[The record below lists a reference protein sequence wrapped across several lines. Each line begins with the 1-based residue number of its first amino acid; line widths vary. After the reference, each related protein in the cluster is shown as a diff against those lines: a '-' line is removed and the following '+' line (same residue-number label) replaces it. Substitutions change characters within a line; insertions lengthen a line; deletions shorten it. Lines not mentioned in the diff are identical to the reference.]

1 MNKESDIGNIEY
13 KRFIKFNTS
22 KRQDSLASQ
31 LKFRLKEGNGFC
43 IYYIGLED
51 NGIIFSINEETFNES
66 IENLKLM
73 CQQVNAHII
82 SVIKKYNDTSSYYEI
97 KIGDI
102 IPTNEYRIL
111 NICSSTTMDNKN
123 QIDFVGIDNDNNILS
138 NSEYSIYDI
147 KKNSQTL
154 LYIYNAYYIPSKI
167 IKYILTFKPHIINF
181 EYNFDQINVE
191 SIDIS
196 KILALLKLMNIN
208 YTFENNIINKI
219 NDIKDLLIN
228 PQISKNIINIFDVL
242 FNGNILNDVYIY
254 ACISNTEIYD
264 IDNIYVHHN
273 KEFFKLDIIDI
284 QHICQSS
291 LTVPIDKLISLST
304 KHKIKNDYHLCSNIE
319 CKCNIKNT
327 DLIDCDKIYNIEYNK
342 EYNAYYKNNIIK
354 VQFNETFITQDQLVG
369 GVYDQKVTIK
379 LSKNVYLDEKY
390 LIIDLID
397 QYILISVY

>member
-51 NGIIFSINEETFNES
+51 NGIIFSINEETLNES
-66 IENLKLM
+66 ITNLKLM

-82 SVIKKYNDTSSYYEI
+82 SIIKKYNDTSSYYEI

-102 IPTNEYRIL
+102 IPTNEHRIL
-111 NICSSTTMDNKN
+111 NICNSITMDNKN
-123 QIDFVGIDNDNNILS
+123 QIDFFGIDNDNNILS

-154 LYIYNAYYIPSKI
+154 LYIYNVYYIPSKI

-181 EYNFDQINVE
+181 EYKFDEINIE
-191 SIDIS
+191 SIDVA
-196 KILALLKLMNIN
+196 KLLALLKLMNIN

-219 NDIKDLLIN
+219 NDFKDLLIN
-228 PQISKNIINIFDVL
+228 PLISKNIINIFDVL

-254 ACISNTEIYD
+254 ACISNNYIYD
-264 IDNIYVHHN
+264 INNIYIHHN
-273 KEFFKLDIIDI
+273 KECFKLDIIDI

-304 KHKIKNDYHLCSNIE
+304 KHKIKYDYHICPDIE
-319 CKCNIKNT
+319 CKCNIKYT
-327 DLIDCDKIYNIEYNK
+327 DIIECDQTYNIEYNK
-342 EYNAYYKNNIIK
+342 EYNGYYKNNIIK
-354 VQFNETFITQDQLVG
+354 VQFND
-369 GVYDQKVTIK
+369 KSIK
-379 LSKNVYLDEKY
+379 LNKNVYLDDKY
-390 LIIDLID
+390 LIVDLID
-397 QYILISVY
+397 QYILINVY